1 GDRGVGSRRRIGR
14 SSDQED
20 PLGVPEALLR
30 GREQLTPPPPLA
42 PVARRAGLPV
52 ADSPPLRPCQDLA
65 RGRPAPVDDH
75 LYPIVPLV
83 TVAEVLVEHGSVPP
97 HDDEPAGECRP
108 VGHYSITSSA
118 RASTEGG
125 IVRPRVLAVLS
136 RAGRDTAAQVSEDDL
151 RYREAA
157 HFGRLAS
164 SATRATAARSFD
176 LFPDRR
182 G

>member
-30 GREQLTPPPPLA
+30 GREQLTPHHHLA

-83 TVAEVLVEHGSVPP
+83 TVAEVLVEHGSVTT
-97 HDDEPAGECRP
+97 HDDEPARQPCP
-108 VGHYSITSSA
+108 SAHHSITSSA
-118 RASTEGG
+118 RASTEGWM
-125 IVRPRVLAVLS
+125 VRPRALAVLRLMTS
-136 RAGRDTAAQVSEDDL
+136 SNFVGCSTGRAAGLAPL
-151 RYREAA
+151 RIRSTKY
-157 HFGRLAS
+157 
-164 SATRATAARSFD
+164 AARRPTSTR
-176 LFPDRR
+176 LTP
-182 G
+182 